1 MGKIERYEDV
11 RVKDVRA
18 KTFHASFFSGRN
30 QKWSENVDESELSMD
45 WSFLTFFDFFWGGGF
60 CEESFEIQVGLI
72 FLKVYN
78 FVNDVIHYIWYQK
91 F

>member
-1 MGKIERYEDV
+1 
-11 RVKDVRA
+11 
-18 KTFHASFFSGRN
+18 
-30 QKWSENVDESELSMD
+30 MD
-45 WSFLTFFDFFWGGGF
+45 WSFLTFFDFFFFLVFF

>member
-30 QKWSENVDESELSMD
+30 QKWSENVDE
-45 WSFLTFFDFFWGGGF
+45 
-60 CEESFEIQVGLI
+60 
-72 FLKVYN
+72 
-78 FVNDVIHYIWYQK
+78 
-91 F
+91 